1 MKNLILILAIVSA
14 ACSTSGQKKNSTGEV
29 KVNEKLD
36 VATFQ
41 SKLKEL
47 PNAIV
52 VDVRTPEEF
61 AEGYIPGAQNI
72 NFNAPDF
79 EQKISALDRNKTY
92 FVYCKAGTRSAK
104 AVSKMSELG
113 FTSLYSLDGGYMAWK
128 EKGNQ

>member
-1 MKNLILILAIVSA
+1 MKNLILILTIAFT
-14 ACSTSGQKKNSTGEV
+14 ACSTTSQKESFTDGV

-36 VATFQ
+36 VATFD
-41 SKLKEL
+41 SKLNES
-47 PNAIV
+47 PEAIL

-61 AEGYIPGAQNI
+61 AEGNISGAQNI
-72 NFNAPDF
+72 NFNASDF
-79 EQKISALDRNKTY
+79 EQKISALDKNKTY

-128 EKGNQ
+128 EKGN